1 MSYLYKNNNYWS
13 SFSQKEKHAC
23 YVCIHVFLKI
33 LAEDPASW
41 CEQQGAIEQN
51 TFQRNKDLSIQAKRE
66 MFGDMS
72 HEELV
77 NMYPDYHPTK
87 DVIRYMS
94 LENKK
99 KFFDFL
105 VGLYRLSPNA
115 RYNRRTTIY
124 LWCQEAN
131 YNLHEQ
137 LEY

>member
-1 MSYLYKNNNYWS
+1 MLKNNYWS

-33 LAEDPASW
+33 LSEDPASW
-41 CEQQGAIEQN
+41 CEQQKPIEQN
-51 TFQRNKDLSIQAKRE
+51 TFQKNKDLSIQAKKE

-72 HEELV
+72 FEELV
-77 NMYPDYHPTK
+77 NMYTDYNPTQ

-94 LENKK
+94 SENKK

-105 VGLYRLSPNA
+105 IKLYRLSPNA
-115 RYNRRTTIY
+115 RYNRRSIIY
-124 LWCQEAN
+124 LWSQEAN
-131 YNLHEQ
+131 YKLLKE

>member
-1 MSYLYKNNNYWS
+1 MLKNNYWR

-33 LAEDPASW
+33 LSEDPASW
-41 CEQQGAIEQN
+41 CEQQKPIEQN
-51 TFQRNKDLSIQAKRE
+51 PFQKNKDLSIQAKKE

-72 HEELV
+72 FEELV
-77 NMYPDYHPTK
+77 NMYTDYNPTQ

-94 LENKK
+94 SENKK

-105 VGLYRLSPNA
+105 IKLYRLSPNA
-115 RYNRRTTIY
+115 RYNRRSIIY

-131 YNLHEQ
+131 YKLLEE